1 MTGFIATSLGPSF
14 SFITEDKAEPIPG
27 QPITKGREKHDIKML
42 PFGEA
47 LEADKGLK
55 GLGRQNLRK
64 SGAQGFA
71 ALLGELTAC
80 RRSAGRV
87 ALTLGAFVCSTVGV
101 GTDEGSIADG
111 RGPQSARGAQAGCVR
126 AARVVGCPNGVA
138 AAKFGRRPHI
148 VRSFPAFRT

>member
-1 MTGFIATSLGPSF
+1 MQIAIDRACQRAKTLFVAAGTYAMTGFIATSLGPSF

-47 LEADKGLK
+47 LEVDKGLK

-71 ALLGELTAC
+71 ALLGEFHSLPQ
-80 RRSAGRV
+80 
-87 ALTLGAFVCSTVGV
+87 
-101 GTDEGSIADG
+101 EGS
-111 RGPQSARGAQAGCVR
+111 
-126 AARVVGCPNGVA
+126 
-138 AAKFGRRPHI
+138 H
-148 VRSFPAFRT
+148 